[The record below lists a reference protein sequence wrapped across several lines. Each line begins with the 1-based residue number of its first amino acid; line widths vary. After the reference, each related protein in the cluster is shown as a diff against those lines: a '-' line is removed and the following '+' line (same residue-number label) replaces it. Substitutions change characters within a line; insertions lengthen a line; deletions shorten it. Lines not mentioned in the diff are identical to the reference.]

1 MIKFI
6 LVILLFFGLMVLL
19 LGFSVIR
26 SLKSLFFGSSSPS
39 SKQRQHS
46 SQREHQKRTSYT
58 QQSYNMTRKK
68 LFEKDEGE
76 YVDYEDVKE

>member
-1 MIKFI
+1 MFKFV
-6 LVILLFFGLMVLL
+6 LVILLFLGLMVLL

-39 SKQRQHS
+39 SKQRSHS
-46 SQREHQKRTSYT
+46 SQREQQKRTSYT
-58 QQSYNMTRKK
+58 QQSYTMAKKK
-68 LFEKDEGE
+68 LFQKDEGE

>member
-39 SKQRQHS
+39 SKQRSHT
-46 SQREHQKRTSYT
+46 SQKEQQQRTSYT
-58 QQSYNMTRKK
+58 KQSYNISRKK
-68 LFEKDEGE
+68 LFQKDEGE

>member
-39 SKQRQHS
+39 SKQRQHT
-46 SQREHQKRTSYT
+46 SQREQQKRTSYT